1 MDEPA
6 VKATF
11 AVTLII
17 LAHHT
22 ALSNMP
28 ESSVAHIPGGKKKVR
43 VGFIICDLIII
54 VESFFCLNLV
64 YRT

>member
-28 ESSVAHIPGGKKKVR
+28 ESSVAHIPGGKKKVC
-43 VGFIICDLIII
+43 VGFKI
-54 VESFFCLNLV
+54 VSQL
-64 YRT
+64 